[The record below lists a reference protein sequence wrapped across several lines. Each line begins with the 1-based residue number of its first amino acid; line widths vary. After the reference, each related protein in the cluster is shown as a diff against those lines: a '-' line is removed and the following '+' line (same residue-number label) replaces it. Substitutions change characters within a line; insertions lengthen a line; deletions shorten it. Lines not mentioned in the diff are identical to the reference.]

1 MCFSCG
7 GAQRTEKNKER
18 ESVCLEKGENRFN
31 SLLSLSLLPLLLLLL
46 LFFLHVS
53 VGRGQ
58 NEEEGFFS
66 FGSCQKGS
74 VLFCP
79 AEGRGDKGTELTQA
93 DSRSQSPLEH
103 YKAAAAAAAAASAA
117 GA

>member
-7 GAQRTEKNKER
+7 GAQKIKKRER
-18 ESVCLEKGENRFN
+18 VSVCVCFEKGENRFN

-58 NEEEGFFS
+58 NEEEGFLFWLLS
-66 FGSCQKGS
+66 KRFGS
-74 VLFCP
+74 VL
-79 AEGRGDKGTELTQA
+79 
-93 DSRSQSPLEH
+93 SRV
-103 YKAAAAAAAAASAA
+103 
-117 GA
+117 GATREPS